1 PGGRTADKQASPA
14 GGPGGVPP
22 LMTGLRLEAGEL
34 STASGRQVELW
45 RRGDAERDA
54 VAHAVARLQDRFGTG
69 TVVRPRLALDP
80 GDLPERRFAWE
91 PAAAPPAV
99 AVARA

>member
-1 PGGRTADKQASPA
+1 
-14 GGPGGVPP
+14 VV
-22 LMTGLRLEAGEL
+22 GLRLEVGEL

-54 VAHAVARLQDRFGTG
+54 VARAVARLQDRFGTA
-69 TVVRPRLALDP
+69 TVVRPRLTLDP

-91 PAAAPPAV
+91 PAAPAPAM
-99 AVARA
+99 ANT